1 MWAREVAFSARLCR
15 MADVVLLKFSFV
27 FTDQNKI
34 LEKPSHTSQISVR
47 GKKLAF
53 KSKAITLAANP
64 TGSIKKITE
73 IKLTY
78 NTMHRS

>member
-1 MWAREVAFSARLCR
+1 MV
-15 MADVVLLKFSFV
+15 DIVLLKFSFV
-27 FTDQNKI
+27 FTDQDQD
-34 LEKPSHTSQISVR
+34 SWGVHHTDLRFQSE
-47 GKKLAF
+47 GKETGLQ

-78 NTMHRS
+78 NKMHWS